1 MPNIIKGLEEIRL
14 RKDIENVIENVSK
27 VVIGKES
34 VVLDILK
41 AILAGGHV
49 LIEDVPG
56 VGKTMLIKALS
67 KSIDLNFNRIQFT
80 PDILPS
86 DILGVSIYNSNTHE
100 FNFKK
105 GPIFA
110 NMILA
115 DEINRT
121 SPKTQSALI
130 EVMEEGQV
138 SDGNNTYLLDSPFIV
153 MATENPLE
161 YSGTFSLP
169 EAVLDRFILKLSLGY
184 PTKNEEIKILSTYRA
199 KDPLEHILPVI
210 ALDKLK
216 QHQNE
221 VKKVNVSNGIYE
233 FIVDIV
239 NKTRNCNE
247 LLLGASP
254 RTSIALLKISQ
265 ATAYIHERNYVIP
278 DDVKEN
284 VKKVLSHRVILSKEE
299 KFNGTNISDIIDSIM
314 KEISVPSIKYA

>member
-1 MPNIIKGLEEIRL
+1 MPDIIKGLEEISL
-14 RKDIENVIENVSK
+14 KKDIENVIENVSK

-41 AILAGGHV
+41 AILAGGHI

-86 DILGVSIYNSNTHE
+86 DILGVSIYNPNTHE

-184 PTKNEEIKILSTYRA
+184 PTKNEEIKILSTYRT

-210 ALDKLK
+210 TLDELK

-314 KEISVPSIKYA
+314 KEISVPNIKYA

>member
-1 MPNIIKGLEEIRL
+1 MIKDME
-14 RKDIENVIENVSK
+14 KVIENISK

-34 VVLDILK
+34 VVIDILK
-41 AILAGGHV
+41 AILAEGHI

-67 KSIDLNFNRIQFT
+67 KSIDLSFNRIQFT

-86 DILGVSIYNSNTHE
+86 DILGVSIYNQQAHE

-130 EVMEEGQV
+130 EVMEEKQV
-138 SDGNNTYLLDSPFIV
+138 SDGNNTYLLDLPFMV

-169 EAVLDRFILKLSLGY
+169 EAVLDRFLIKLSLGY
-184 PTKNEEIKILSTYRA
+184 PSKDEEIKMLSTY
-199 KDPLEHILPVI
+199 KTKNPLDSIFPVI
-210 ALDKLK
+210 TLEELKL
-216 QHQNE
+216 HQNN
-221 VKKVNVSNGIYE
+221 VKKVNVSHKILE

-239 NKTRNCNE
+239 NKTRNCDE

-265 ATAYIHERNYVIP
+265 ATAYINNRNYVTP
-278 DDVKEN
+278 DDIKEN
-284 VKKVLSHRVILSKEE
+284 IKKVLSHRIIISKEHR
-299 KFNGTNISDIIDSIM
+299 FNGTNTSDIIDSII
-314 KEISVPSIKYA
+314 KKVSVPDIKYA

>member
-1 MPNIIKGLEEIRL
+1 MK
-14 RKDIENVIENVSK
+14 KDIENVIENVSK

-41 AILAGGHV
+41 AILAGGHI

-86 DILGVSIYNSNTHE
+86 DILGVSIYNPNTHE

-184 PTKNEEIKILSTYRA
+184 PTKNEEIKILSTYRT

-210 ALDKLK
+210 TLDELK

-314 KEISVPSIKYA
+314 KEISVPNIKYA

>member
-1 MPNIIKGLEEIRL
+1 MK
-14 RKDIENVIENVSK
+14 KDIENVIENVSK
-27 VVIGKES
+27 VIIGKES

-86 DILGVSIYNSNTHE
+86 DILGVSIYSPNTHE

-138 SDGNNTYLLDSPFIV
+138 SDGNNTYLLDCPFIV

-161 YSGTFSLP
+161 YSGTFPLP
-169 EAVLDRFILKLSLGY
+169 EAILDRFILKLSLGY
-184 PTKNEEIKILSTYRA
+184 PTKNEEIKMLSAYRS
-199 KDPLEHILPVI
+199 KDPLKHILPVI
-210 ALDKLK
+210 TLDELK

-299 KFNGTNISDIIDSIM
+299 KFNGTNISDIMDSIM
-314 KEISVPSIKYA
+314 KEISVPNIKYA

>member
-1 MPNIIKGLEEIRL
+1 M
-14 RKDIENVIENVSK
+14 RKDIENVSK

-80 PDILPS
+80 PDILSS
-86 DILGVSIYNSNTHE
+86 DILGVSIYNPNTHE

-138 SDGNNTYLLDSPFIV
+138 SDGNNTYLLAPPFIV

-169 EAVLDRFILKLSLGY
+169 EAVLDRFILRLSLGY
-184 PTKNEEIKILSTYRA
+184 PTKNEEIKILSTYRT

-210 ALDKLK
+210 TLDELK
-216 QHQNE
+216 QHQSE
-221 VKKVNVSNGIYE
+221 AKKVNVSTGIYE

-247 LLLGASP
+247 LFLGASP

-284 VKKVLSHRVILSKEE
+284 VKKVLSHRIILSKEE

-314 KEISVPSIKYA
+314 KEISVPNIKYA

>member
-1 MPNIIKGLEEIRL
+1 M
-14 RKDIENVIENVSK
+14 RKELENVIENVSK
-27 VVIGKES
+27 VVIGKELA
-34 VVLDILK
+34 VLDILK

-56 VGKTMLIKALS
+56 VGKTILVKALS
-67 KSIDLNFNRIQFT
+67 KSLNLDFNRIQFT

-86 DILGVSIYNSNTHE
+86 DILGVSIYNPKTYE
-100 FNFKK
+100 FDFKK

-138 SDGNNTYLLDSPFIV
+138 TDGNNTYQLDSPFIV

-161 YSGTFSLP
+161 YSGTFPLP
-169 EAVLDRFILKLSLGY
+169 EAVLDRFIIKLSLGY
-184 PTKNEEIKILSTYRA
+184 PTKDEEIKMLSTH
-199 KDPLEHILPVI
+199 KSKNPLENIFPVMT
-210 ALDKLK
+210 LDELK
-216 QHQNE
+216 QHQKE
-221 VKKVNVSNGIYE
+221 VTNVNVSSGIYE
-233 FIVDIV
+233 FIVNIV
-239 NKTRNCNE
+239 NKTRNCTE
-247 LLLGASP
+247 LFLGASP

-265 ATAYIHERNYVIP
+265 ATAYIHERSYVIP

-284 VKKVLSHRVILSKEE
+284 VKKVLSHRIVLSKEE
-299 KFNGTNISDIIDSIM
+299 KFNGTDSSVIIDNIM
-314 KEISVPSIKYA
+314 KEISVPNIKYA